1 MIIIKK
7 RYVEIDVPEEED
19 IDILKSEDNIHKS
32 EDIDESKY
40 TKSSDLYLLEKDLQI
55 PLEKLEKD
63 VHSEILIDIGLRLG
77 KMRVQDIAYD
87 LDINIPTVKK
97 YRKDILSRL
106 SEIQKVVII
115 SQEQK
120 IEELRE
126 KILAGQMK
134 RRPHNYSF
142 DVEGLVRGVIRDLI
156 RQGKSVR
163 EIVEQTNLDASTVNY
178 HIEKIKNG

>member
-32 EDIDESKY
+32 EYIDESKY
-40 TKSSDLYLLEKDLQI
+40 TKSSDLHLLEKDLQI

-126 KILAGQMK
+126 KILTGQMK
-134 RRPHNYSF
+134 RRLHNYSF
-142 DVEGLVRGVIRDLI
+142 DVESLVRGVIRDLI
-156 RQGKSVR
+156 RQGKSIR